1 MYIPY
6 VFVSIVRTF
15 MEFLFLQTVLFFKWV
30 YKGYGHKKAM
40 TDLSGARKKT
50 VLSNKLIFMTQN
62 MVNNL

>member
-40 TDLSGARKKT
+40 TDLNGARKKNSIEQQT
-50 VLSNKLIFMTQN
+50 
-62 MVNNL
+62 